1 MLGTGGTCTRCA
13 GSILEN
19 TTCIARP
26 CVTPCS
32 GWRWALPRCAIT
44 ASSQLV
50 VPLDLVRRML
60 LLVLASAGARPFS
73 ARSPAPRMAI
83 SASPPPTIAEYP
95 SPALSPWDVV
105 ASQISALQAE
115 DSAPAPRIP
124 VATSPAPS
132 RTPRGKWACRA
143 AADVRTFRFAS
154 PECKRTTGKMKRMS
168 VCRGPVLAP
177 SRPVAD
183 GTHLLT
189 F

>member
-26 CVTPCS
+26 CV
-32 GWRWALPRCAIT
+32 LPAAAKLGSPAVCNHRFVTTCGA
-44 ASSQLV
+44 
-50 VPLDLVRRML
+50 PRGGMML

-154 PECKRTTGKMKRMS
+154 PECQRTPGKMKRMS